1 MRTPKEQGGYQD
13 AVLVTTLVD
22 HEPVALAAA
31 YDGRAMIEIIQS

>member
-31 YDGRAMIEIIQS
+31 